1 MKLGSVISNG
11 AVLQRQQP
19 IRVWGETLPTV
30 LVQAELAGKT
40 AYAKSSGNGE
50 FLLHLPPM
58 EAGGPFE
65 LTVSVPE
72 IAGETLTLH
81 DILIGEVWLCSGQS
95 NMSYRLN
102 SGCETQPPEEE
113 PLCRKQER
121 EFLDTVC
128 PNNGIRFITIPMEV
142 TGCRERY
149 FEGSWRPMM
158 RENAPEAFA
167 VAAWFGARLN
177 EKLNVPIGLL
187 CCAWGGSVIETWTS
201 SAALR
206 SNPDTKPLLE
216 AWEEYRR
223 EKDAWLGS
231 PKSESELLSEIAV
244 PDRGNAGFTQG
255 LAAPECDDSGWMDME
270 IPGSWIEQGLG
281 GNGAIWCRMKVTVPA
296 ECAGKELF
304 LKTGGID
311 KHDTAY
317 FNGVEIGRTGKELET
332 QFWNQPRCYRI
343 PAELVRAGEN
353 TIAIRAFS
361 FAQDGAFGEPGKCYA
376 LCGDGLEIPLA
387 GTWKAKME
395 YDLGHITPPPR
406 FSIQLHNTPA
416 MQFDSMVRPLL
427 PFAIQGA

>member
-1 MKLGSVISNG
+1 MGTEFEANIGGNFISGENIMKLGSVISNG

-95 NMSYRLN
+95 NMCYRLN

-149 FEGSWRPMM
+149 FEGSWRPMT

-255 LAAPECDDSGWMDME
+255 LAAPECDDSGWT
-270 IPGSWIEQGLG
+270 WRVQAAGLSRG
-281 GNGAIWCRMKVTVPA
+281 LAATGQSGAA
-296 ECAGKELF
+296 
-304 LKTGGID
+304 
-311 KHDTAY
+311 
-317 FNGVEIGRTGKELET
+317 
-332 QFWNQPRCYRI
+332 
-343 PAELVRAGEN
+343 
-353 TIAIRAFS
+353 
-361 FAQDGAFGEPGKCYA
+361 
-376 LCGDGLEIPLA
+376 
-387 GTWKAKME
+387 
-395 YDLGHITPPPR
+395 
-406 FSIQLHNTPA
+406 
-416 MQFDSMVRPLL
+416 
-427 PFAIQGA
+427 